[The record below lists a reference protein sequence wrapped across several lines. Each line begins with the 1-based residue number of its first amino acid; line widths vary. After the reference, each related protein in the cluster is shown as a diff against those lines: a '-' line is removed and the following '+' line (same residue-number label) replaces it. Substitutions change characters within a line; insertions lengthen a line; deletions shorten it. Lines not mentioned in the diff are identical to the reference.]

1 MANYYAIT
9 AVTQAVI
16 YLLRSSY
23 ENHTFEDFDGELE
36 FDVYTAA
43 RFSQPMEAGVSL
55 FLYRIVP
62 NGHHRTPAGR
72 LSPNGERYQTRLP
85 LDLHFLLT
93 AWGGSASVEQT
104 IAGWLMRTL
113 ADTPILPVGLLNRVM
128 PGVFQAD
135 ESVELI
141 LDEMKTEDLL
151 HLWETLPSANY
162 QLSIPYLARSVRI
175 ESAQMLSRGE
185 PVQERA
191 FDYRKVNDEPP
202 A

>member
-62 NGHHRTPAGR
+62 NGSHRTPAGR
-72 LSPNGERYQTRLP
+72 LGPNGERYQAQLP
-85 LDLHFLLT
+85 LNLHFLLT
-93 AWGGSASVEQT
+93 AWAGSASLQQT

-113 ADTPILPVGLLNRVM
+113 ADTPVLPVGLLERVM
-128 PGVFQAD
+128 PGVFSAGD
-135 ESVELI
+135 SVEI
-141 LDEMKTEDLL
+141 VLDEMSTEELL
-151 HLWETLPSANY
+151 HLWENLPNVHY
-162 QLSIPYLARSVRI
+162 QLSIPYLARNVRLHSDRLLSVG
-175 ESAQMLSRGE
+175 Q
-185 PVQERA
+185 PVQERT
-191 FDYRKVNDEPP
+191 FDYRKVDDEPD